1 MLQNKIMRQMFI
13 ASILFF
19 TASLAL
25 SATECIGPE
34 NAKKS
39 IVYLHGMDTESPSSQ
54 ELGNRAVLNELAKKL
69 NIRFALPRAKEK
81 CPPNPK
87 QVCWTWAAKTSADL
101 ANVKATITSAAS
113 DCFSNKDYSVLG
125 FSNGGVA
132 VTAMLRLCEKVDFK
146 YAVVIGAAGGW
157 FSTDPKNLKD
167 CNPSLISLLGSKD
180 TANQKPVRDLI
191 SHLVSL
197 KAPAALVE
205 YDGDHRLLY
214 APLANLLK

>member
-1 MLQNKIMRQMFI
+1 MLQNKTMRQLLTL
-13 ASILFF
+13 SIFFF

-25 SATECIGPE
+25 SATECIGPA

-39 IVYLHGMDTESPSSQ
+39 IVYLHGMDTEFPSSQ
-54 ELGNRAVLNELAKKL
+54 ELGNRVVLSELAKKL
-69 NIRFALPRAKEK
+69 NIRFALPRAKDK
-81 CPPNPK
+81 CPPSPQ

-101 ANVKATITSAAS
+101 ANVKTAIKSAAS

-146 YAVVIGAAGGW
+146 SAIVIGAAGGW

-191 SHLVSL
+191 SHLISL
-197 KAPAALVE
+197 KAPAVLVE
-205 YDGDHRLLY
+205 YEGDHKLLY
-214 APLANLLK
+214 DPLANLLK